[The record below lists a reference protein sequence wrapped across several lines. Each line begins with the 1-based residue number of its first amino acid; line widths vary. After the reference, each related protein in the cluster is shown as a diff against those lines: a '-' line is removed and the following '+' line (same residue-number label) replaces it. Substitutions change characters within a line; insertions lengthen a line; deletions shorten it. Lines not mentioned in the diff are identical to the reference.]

1 MDVNGLQ
8 DQRYSICSL
17 RLPACSGL
25 ARVFHHLPF
34 SASPST
40 PKFPTAGSGFS
51 RAVSLLTNF
60 VSWVD
65 SSADRLARFMI
76 PAAALPHVGGVCKK
90 GFSILR
96 RQSPLMDSIN
106 AYSMRPLNDPVDT
119 DRFFAVL

>member
-1 MDVNGLQ
+1 MDENGLQ
-8 DQRYSICSL
+8 DQRNYICSL

-25 ARVFHHLPF
+25 ARVFHHFPF

-40 PKFPTAGSGFS
+40 PKLPTAGCGFS

-65 SSADRLARFMI
+65 SSVDRRARFMI
-76 PAAALPHVGGVCKK
+76 PATALPHVVGVCKK
-90 GFSILR
+90 GFPVSR

-106 AYSMRPLNDPVDT
+106 AYSMRPLNDPVCT